1 MRYKLNCII
10 KKFPIQEIE
19 AKSFCALNAP
29 FLYVIMVKV
38 YPFYTK
44 ILLARKVLV
53 QGKCKVQM

>member
-1 MRYKLNCII
+1 M
-10 KKFPIQEIE
+10 QEIE